1 MKTQA
6 QNVTAHANN
15 NEQTLA
21 DSIQRLENTCKSCK
35 PITPVQCVTNCKI
48 WRLKNEYRQ
57 LHGKMSK
64 PRYMIDLLN
73 SLKNT
78 RRLQTLELLCTE
90 KTTSAILQ
98 RSLEKKGF
106 IHSQNTILT
115 EYLLPLEDVG
125 LIENDQNQY
134 WATEFGTRILG
145 LIRDLENFGE
155 TLPPHSECF
164 EETTSNILL
173 EGPKTFE
180 DLKAMVPAASI
191 ARVLMRLQ
199 EAGLITGTEER
210 DYIFYLRTKRNPE
223 KENLSPTEGKVY
235 EGIPTVG
242 IAVRKLAPAIGL
254 SLRRTYKYLR
264 KLRGKKLV
272 FTRKIP
278 KVYELTAKGAYIA
291 VTLRSVHDIAF
302 ETLLASAMLTK
313 DDNMQTLVTLNED
326 HSKNGLGEDTA
337 PLTAWL
343 QH

>member
-1 MKTQA
+1 MKTQTLNDIEYA
-6 QNVTAHANN
+6 SN

-21 DSIQRLENTCKSCK
+21 DSIQKLEEACKNCK
-35 PITPVQCVTNCKI
+35 PITPLQCVMDCKV

-57 LHGKMSK
+57 LHKKMGN

-78 RRLQTLELLCTE
+78 RRLQALELLSRERATV
-90 KTTSAILQ
+90 AVLQ
-98 RSLEKKGF
+98 VRLEKKGF
-106 IHSQNTILT
+106 IHSQNTIVR

-125 LIENDQNQY
+125 LIENEQNQY
-134 WATEFGTRILG
+134 WTTEFGNRILG
-145 LIRDLENFGE
+145 LIKDLQEFGE
-155 TLPPHSECF
+155 TLPAHSECF
-164 EETTSNILL
+164 EETASDILL
-173 EGPKTFE
+173 DGPKTFE
-180 DLKAMVPAASI
+180 DLKTKVPAASI

-199 EAGLITGTEER
+199 EAGLITGTEKR
-210 DYIFYLRTKRNPE
+210 DYIFYLRTKRRRE
-223 KENLSPTEGKVY
+223 KEDLSPTEERVY
-235 EGIPTVG
+235 EGIPAAGV
-242 IAVRKLAPAIGL
+242 AVRKLAPAIGL

-291 VTLRSVHDIAF
+291 VTLRSVHSIAL
-302 ETLLASAMLTK
+302 ETLLASAILTN
-313 DDNMQTLVTLNED
+313 DHDVQTLMTLNE
-326 HSKNGLGEDTA
+326 HNGKIGLREDTA